1 MRKRIF
7 AMLSVLLVL
16 GLGVY
21 TYFAQCN
28 ANLHEMSESYEINYD
43 DEWVYGIDVADNN
56 YYIYKINLQTQ
67 AQDFFSVSR
76 VSDLEKVTVKS
87 VVMHTSEEMYALVSQ
102 GDTNYIMHCR
112 FDTDTL
118 EPLFTITDSTLS
130 PVTLYSDT
138 DGTMISV
145 FSDTQSLYH
154 YAAIDGTVVLQQTT
168 TVKGDYLYLEI
179 LDNNQV
185 WAVSLT
191 GDYSY
196 VQNDGTQVPVF
207 VNDGSVI
214 SRNNG
219 NVIQT
224 ADSFL
229 LQNMDTLDYYEI
241 AYRDAQPI
249 FQPFSTLS
257 GLQVAS
263 SYYLSGGLY
272 IDSLQAVLSVTLSND
287 GTLLPCM
294 VWGDG
299 ITIASVSKAFD
310 WVDTLQLYALRL
322 LVGLGMLF
330 VLSRLLAS
338 RKGISVLLIVGV
350 TAVGTAWFGVPL
362 FETLLTERLI
372 VSSDD
377 NLFTACEELNEVV
390 LASVSLADFEQAH
403 ALETLTAQD
412 VATYHTEQ
420 VQRSM
425 QYYDF
430 GSEQTYN
437 IRYMYQTHLYFFQED
452 GIYAAQGHV
461 LNTELQSTISPL
473 LYQAV
478 AQTRDTAQPV
488 LLYYTNFGDEVVA
501 LVSPIFAQDGTLI
514 GAIEMP
520 QNFMDQYLELTILTT
535 EILQLALGCIGAILI
550 AIYVV
555 IGLSLQQMPRL
566 AQSATK
572 VAQGDF
578 SSIGPIAGRHEIARL
593 NQTLIHTVHRL
604 VHHTT
609 EMQAIREKY
618 NAFVPDMLLRVD
630 DKNYHPQP
638 GQSRDITGLSIFAH
652 RDAQGLDEFD
662 FFNQLMA
669 DDIAFLVQQ
678 HVHVERMDNFT
689 LKAFAYNMPTTV
701 DSCVRMIEHATGSLY
716 LSITLEQV
724 HIGVIGNEKRM
735 AIKTISTFD
744 IFATQISC
752 IAADYQVP
760 LIISGEAM
768 LQIPNFHTRYT
779 SRRIAYVYVSSL
791 DKVEVIHE
799 VIFGNAQQAARQKLD
814 SLATFEEGLEF
825 YRLGE
830 IEQAMRRFIR
840 VYRENPN
847 DLIAKAYIF
856 RCEER
861 SSQPESDYFF
871 LSL

>member
-67 AQDFFSVSR
+67 AQDFFNVSR
-76 VSDLEKVTVKS
+76 VSDMEKVTVKS
-87 VVMHTSEEMYALVSQ
+87 VVMHTSDEMYALVSQ
-102 GDTNYIMHCR
+102 GDTNYIMHCN
-112 FDTDTL
+112 FDTDEL
-118 EPLFTITDSTLS
+118 EPMYTITDSALT

-138 DGTMISV
+138 NGTVMSV
-145 FSDTQSLYH
+145 FSDTYSLYH
-154 YAAIDGTVVLQQTT
+154 YAIIDGTVVLQQVT

-185 WAVSLT
+185 WAVSLA

-196 VQNDGTQVPVF
+196 VQSDGTQVPVF

-214 SRNNG
+214 SHSNG

-229 LQNMDTLDYYEI
+229 LQNMDTLAYYEI

-249 FQPFSTLS
+249 FQPFDTLS
-257 GLQVAS
+257 GLQVAP
-263 SYYLSGGLY
+263 SYSLSGGVY
-272 IDSLQAVLSVTLSND
+272 IDSLQAVLSVTLRDD
-287 GTLLPCM
+287 GALLPCM
-294 VWGDG
+294 VWGDA
-299 ITIASVSKAFD
+299 ITISTITKDFNWMDA
-310 WVDTLQLYALRL
+310 LQQYAIHL
-322 LVGLGMLF
+322 LIGWGMLF
-330 VLSRLLAS
+330 VLYRLLAS
-338 RKGISVLLIVGV
+338 RRGISVLLIIGV
-350 TAVGTAWFGVPL
+350 TAMGTAWFGVPL
-362 FETLLTERLI
+362 FETLLTQRLVI
-372 VSSDD
+372 SNDD

-390 LASVSLADFEQAH
+390 LASVSLEAFEQAY

-420 VQRSM
+420 MQRSM

-430 GSEQTYN
+430 SSEQAYN

-452 GIYAAQGHV
+452 GIYAAQGQV
-461 LNTELQSTISPL
+461 LNTELQYTISPL

-478 AQTRDTAQPV
+478 AQARDTAQPV

-501 LVSPIFAQDGTLI
+501 LVSPIYAQDGTLI

-520 QNFMDQYLELTILTT
+520 QNFMDQYLELSILTSQ
-535 EILQLALGCIGAILI
+535 ILQLALGCIGAILI
-550 AIYVV
+550 AIYLV

-566 AQSATK
+566 AQAANK

-578 SSIGPIAGRHEIARL
+578 TTISPIAGRHEIARL
-593 NQTLIHTVHRL
+593 NQTLMHMVHRL
-604 VHHTT
+604 IDHTA

-630 DKNYHPQP
+630 DSHYQPHP
-638 GQSRDITGLSIFAH
+638 GQSRDVTGLSIFAH

-678 HVHVERMDNFT
+678 HVHVERMENFA
-689 LKAFAYNMPTTV
+689 LKAFAYNMPTAV

-724 HIGVIGNEKRM
+724 RIGVIGNEKRM
-735 AIKTISTFD
+735 AMKIISTFD
-744 IFATQISC
+744 VFATQISR

-779 SRRIAYVYVSSL
+779 SRRIAYVYVSTM

-799 VIFGNAQQAARQKLD
+799 IIFGNAQQAARHKQD
-814 SLATFEEGLEF
+814 SLAIFEEGLEF

-840 VYRENPN
+840 VYRENPD

-856 RCEER
+856 RCEQR
-861 SSQPESDYFF
+861 STQPESDYFF
-871 LSL
+871 LRL